1 MKATKITTVIY
12 SEDDGVTILTL
23 SNDPDDPTCFII
35 FQRDISSNASDIELG
50 LNKCYVESSE
60 VDVAGYDVFTS
71 YKIDNSQLYLYEKIG
86 TRGVDLILPLDLSD
100 KDIQI
105 LSVVMPKLLVHSA

>member
-1 MKATKITTVIY
+1 MPVEVSYIIY
-12 SEDDGVTILTL
+12 SYEGGIISLTL
-23 SNDPDDPTCFII
+23 SNDQADSTCFII
-35 FQRDISSNASDIELG
+35 FQRDIFSNPSDIELG

-60 VDVAGYDVFTS
+60 VDVAEYDVFTS
-71 YKIDNSQLYLYEKIG
+71 YKIDNSQLHLYEKIG